1 MELFKRWCLRVGSV
15 TTAATL
21 AVLVPTMA
29 WASSHPGLLAA
40 GEELAR
46 RYPRRRGAGGFGLIG
61 ACCCIAVVLVVVLI
75 VVLMRRRR
83 QPPPPPPQ
91 SY

>member
-1 MELFKRWCLRVGSV
+1 MDLFKRWCLRVGSV

-29 WASSHPGLLAA
+29 WASSHPGVTAVA
-40 GEELAR
+40 EELVR
-46 RYPRRRGAGGFGLIG
+46 RRPRRGIGGFGLLGALCCIG
-61 ACCCIAVVLVVVLI
+61 AVLAVVLI
-75 VVLMRRRR
+75 VVLIRRRR
-83 QPPPPPPQ
+83 QPPPGPPQ